1 MADVKQTLNKI
12 EAKLRMLE
20 FTRSDTPRIQ
30 EKNELKSS
38 ERQEKVFSELIDS
51 IHEPKILVQT
61 VKIEQ
66 GENPENVTH
75 WKLEI
80 EEKIAKYEQVMAE
93 LHGNV
98 EKLQAKAR
106 EEDELREDNKRK
118 QRSKEELKLEKAK
131 MQMKHVT

>member
-1 MADVKQTLNKI
+1 MKTQK
-12 EAKLRMLE
+12 MLH
-20 FTRSDTPRIQ
+20 IA
-30 EKNELKSS
+30 
-38 ERQEKVFSELIDS
+38 
-51 IHEPKILVQT
+51 
-61 VKIEQ
+61 
-66 GENPENVTH
+66 
-75 WKLEI
+75 
-80 EEKIAKYEQVMAE
+80 KIAKYEQVMAE

>member
-75 WKLEI
+75 CKDC
-80 EEKIAKYEQVMAE
+80 KV
-93 LHGNV
+93 
-98 EKLQAKAR
+98 
-106 EEDELREDNKRK
+106 
-118 QRSKEELKLEKAK
+118 
-131 MQMKHVT
+131 